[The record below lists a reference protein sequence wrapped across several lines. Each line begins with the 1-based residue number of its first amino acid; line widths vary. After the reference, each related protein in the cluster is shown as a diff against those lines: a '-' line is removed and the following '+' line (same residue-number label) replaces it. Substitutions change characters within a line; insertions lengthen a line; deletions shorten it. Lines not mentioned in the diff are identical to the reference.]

1 MTTTV
6 GGVGARRRRW
16 TVAEKTR
23 IAEESLA
30 AGASATSV
38 ARRCEINPSVIYAW
52 RRQLR
57 SGELRPAGND
67 SVQFVPLAVSTGGE
81 TAAVSVGCVGT
92 GSAIEVALR
101 NGRIL
106 RVPDGVAPGRA
117 SALAD
122 ALEGIGR

>member
-6 GGVGARRRRW
+6 GAVGAGRRRW
-16 TVAEKTR
+16 TVAEKAR

-30 AGASATSV
+30 AGASATDV
-38 ARRCEINPSVIYAW
+38 ARRYDINPSVIYAW

-57 SGELRPAGND
+57 SGELRNAGND
-67 SVQFVPLAVSTGGE
+67 RVQFVPLAVSTGRD
-81 TAAVSVGCVGT
+81 TPAVSVGCADT

-106 RVPDGVAPGRA
+106 RVPDSVAPGRA